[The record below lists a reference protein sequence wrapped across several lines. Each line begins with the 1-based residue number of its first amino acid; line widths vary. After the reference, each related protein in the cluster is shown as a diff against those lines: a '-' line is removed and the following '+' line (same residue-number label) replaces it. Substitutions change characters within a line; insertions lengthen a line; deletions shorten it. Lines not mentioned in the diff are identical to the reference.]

1 MANNKKGSIVSG
13 IFWMFLISILL
24 FWLPGFGP
32 LIAGIVG
39 GKKSGGV
46 LNAIIAVILPAIV
59 LGICLFLFT
68 SLLTGAPV
76 IGFVAGA
83 GSAILVLSNVGP
95 LLIGAIIGGILD

>member
-1 MANNKKGSIVSG
+1 
-13 IFWMFLISILL
+13 MFLISILL

-32 LIAGIVG
+32 LIAGFVG

-46 LNAIIAVILPAIV
+46 LNAIIAVILPAVV

-68 SLLTGAPV
+68 SLLTGAPI

-83 GSAILVLSNVGP
+83 GSSILVLSNVGP

>member
-1 MANNKKGSIVSG
+1 MATQKEGSIISG
-13 IFWMFLISILL
+13 IFWMLLISILL

-32 LIAGIVG
+32 LIAGFVG

-68 SLLTGAPV
+68 SLLTGAPI

-83 GSAILVLSNVGP
+83 GSSILVLSNVGP